1 MVHARYPHRKERVI
15 LTLPSSNHPPSCYH
29 TPTMNDLP
37 SVMKRIKA
45 AKSKRQDLNR
55 LVRDMLDQSTSYK
68 KLTDELTELRAKKKR
83 IENEVRSE
91 CASELQ
97 EAEKLA
103 QSIKADTQLLTDIA
117 LTKFMKGE
125 SIEVV
130 DENDTKYEPVFKVS
144 FKKVS

>member
-1 MVHARYPHRKERVI
+1 
-15 LTLPSSNHPPSCYH
+15 
-29 TPTMNDLP
+29 MNDLP

-55 LVRDMLDQSTSYK
+55 LVRDMLDQSISYK